1 MAMYS
6 RNPIQAELE
15 EIAPLLANASRELP
29 FQAPK
34 GYFEALTPM
43 TLVQDTAFLEA
54 STLPFQTPKGYFE
67 SLPQSLM
74 IRIKSQEAKD
84 SVLQAPKLEPKT
96 SPVIQMGKARKWFI
110 YLAAAMLTGILVTGA
125 FLFSDKP
132 VEQMKEQYQ
141 IEDLGAALDAV
152 PDAALEQYLDENQ
165 TIAVDEVLASP
176 SQKLPELTE
185 HIQHISNEKLNDYL
199 EENSHLESAVAE

>member
-1 MAMYS
+1 MYS
-6 RNPIQAELE
+6 ATPIQTELE

-34 GYFEALTPM
+34 GYFEGLEPLA
-43 TLVQDTAFLEA
+43 LVQEPDFLA
-54 STLPFQTPKGYFE
+54 GSNLPFQAPAGYFE

-74 IRIKSQEAKD
+74 SRIKTQE
-84 SVLQAPKLEPKT
+84 SVLEAQELAHKTAP
-96 SPVIQMGKARKWFI
+96 VVQMGKARKWII
-110 YLAAAMLTGILVTGA
+110 YAAAAMLTGILVTGA

-141 IEDLGAALDAV
+141 LEDLGAALDAL
-152 PDAALEQYLDENQ
+152 PDAALEQYLEENQ

-176 SQKLPELTE
+176 NHTLPELND
-185 HIQHISNEKLNDYL
+185 HIQTISNEKLNDYL
-199 EENSHLESAVAE
+199 EENSHLESAIAE